1 MVPLGSLLPPVLL
14 LAAGS
19 APTSFR
25 PMLFMDTEDTADGWG
40 LMEPQASSVQP
51 NAAYRPPPLPYQLG
65 SLVISV
71 MESASRPGSWEVY
84 APGSW
89 EVYARGSRPRRR
101 GWRF

>member
-1 MVPLGSLLPPVLL
+1 
-14 LAAGS
+14 
-19 APTSFR
+19 
-25 PMLFMDTEDTADGWG
+25 MLFMDTEDTADGWG